1 VPADALVDVF
11 GVTPAFFVAVSLVG
25 FFGFVVSATFGI
37 GGVVLLIPMLSTT
50 LPPAEAVA
58 LSAPVMLVNNVGKSW
73 VYRRSLNLR
82 ALWLVSALSLPT
94 AFVAALLTASVDE
107 RVLLLGVAGLV
118 LATLFVERVQ
128 QRSIR
133 MSDRALL
140 LWGLVTGVIS
150 GLCGAAGPPTA
161 IGLRSYGLDKNA
173 FVATVAVFA
182 VFLQFAKLPAYV
194 ATEVLPAR
202 MAPLAAWLAVLGVL
216 AVVTG
221 PRMLA
226 RVPERM
232 FRNVVDGILLVSAA
246 WLLVDVWRRS

>member
-1 VPADALVDVF
+1 MSSSFVDVF
-11 GVTPAFFVAVSLVG
+11 LVTPAFFVVVSVVG

-50 LPPAEAVA
+50 LPPAEAIA
-58 LSAPVMLVNNVGKSW
+58 LSAPVMLVNNIGKSI
-73 VYRRSLNLR
+73 VYRRSLDLR

-94 AFVAALLTASVDE
+94 AFVAALWTARVDE

-118 LATLFVERVQ
+118 IFTLFVERVQ

-133 MSDRALL
+133 MSARALL
-140 LWGLVTGVIS
+140 LWGLVTGTIS

-161 IGLRSYGLDKNA
+161 IGLRSYGLEKNA

-194 ATEVLPAR
+194 ITDVLPAR
-202 MAPLAAWLAVLGVL
+202 MWPLALWLALLGVVSV
-216 AVVTG
+216 ATG
-221 PRMLA
+221 PRLLS

-232 FRNVVDGILLVSAA
+232 FRNIVDGILLVSAA
-246 WLLVDVWRRS
+246 WLLFDVWHRS

>member
-1 VPADALVDVF
+1 MASSFVDVF
-11 GVTPAFFVAVSLVG
+11 GVTPAFFVGVSVVG

-37 GGVVLLIPMLSTT
+37 GGVVLLIPMLSMT

-58 LSAPVMLVNNVGKSW
+58 LSAPVMLVNNLGKSW
-73 VYRRSLNLR
+73 VYRHSLHPR

-118 LATLFVERVQ
+118 LATLFVERVK
-128 QRSIR
+128 QRALQ

-150 GLCGAAGPPTA
+150 GMCGAAGPPTA
-161 IGLRSYGLDKNA
+161 IGLRSYGLQKDA

-182 VFLQFAKLPAYV
+182 VFLQFAKMPAYV
-194 ATEVLPAR
+194 ATDVLPAR
-202 MAPLAAWLAVLGVL
+202 MAPLAAWLAILGIV
-216 AVVTG
+216 AVATG
-221 PRMLA
+221 PRLLS

-232 FRNVVDGILLVSAA
+232 FRNIVDGILLVSAV
-246 WLLVDVWRRS
+246 WLLADVWRRS